1 MAWLRIMN
9 SYSSVCGGIL
19 SAIINVAL
27 IRSSRARSN
36 HDDPPIRF
44 TQFKGRNQK
53 PTQLELPI
61 LPVLQQTIDA
71 SPTGDLNFLVNDL
84 GRPFTDKGFGNWFC
98 DRCIEAGVPGRAHGL
113 RKAGATIAAEN
124 GATTHELMAIF
135 GCKSLAM
142 AEKYTRTANQTRLAR
157 SSTHHLV
164 PREQNRTESCPTE
177 GSSGTFSKKNSDES
191 NTNFGDGARGGNR
204 THTPCGTRF

>member
-191 NTNFGDGARGGNR
+191 NTNFGDGARGSK
-204 THTPCGTRF
+204 THTRG